1 MGMAANAEWPMTK
14 PPLTDLPNDD
24 ADGDEEEECGEE
36 DGEEDEEVD
45 LQLILPE
52 VDGANEVGSAAADD
66 QHVEA
71 GGAQVVARLRQS
83 DDLLDRGTI
92 FPNVLEGDHLLGDL
106 G

>member
-1 MGMAANAEWPMTK
+1 MTKGRRRKAFHSMAANAEWPMMTK

-24 ADGDEEEECGEE
+24 ADGDEEEERGEE

-52 VDGANEVGSAAADD
+52 VDGAHEVGGAAADD

-71 GGAQVVARLRQS
+71 GGAEVVARLR
-83 DDLLDRGTI
+83 
-92 FPNVLEGDHLLGDL
+92 
-106 G
+106 